1 MADPLHDVT
10 DANSECRFERT
21 RVDAFVTVVESM
33 AAGDRSARLPI
44 SPAHDALDAIA
55 FGINTLI
62 GEISWA
68 ADRARFTLEARAA
81 ELQAA
86 TGVAEARTSA
96 MLRAIPDL
104 MFVLLRDGTFVD
116 YHARDP
122 RLLFAPPHE
131 FLGRT
136 VREILPPAVAE
147 VTMEALERACHS
159 DDPVVIEYE
168 LPLDETRT
176 FEVRIVRADADR
188 LLSIVRDVTD
198 ARRASTRIH
207 DLAQRL
213 ITSQETERHRIA
225 RELHDDIS
233 QRIALLN
240 IEVDTL
246 AKTVAPTSLSS
257 RLQTLSAQL
266 GDIARAVYEL
276 AYELHPTK
284 LQILNLATAIQSLCQ
299 EAQRRNLHVTF
310 VQHGLVPPRVDPEL
324 ALTLYRIVQEAL
336 QNVVRHSQTREAQ
349 VTLSFHADHVAM
361 DIADAGV
368 GFDANDRSP
377 GLGLISIEERVA
389 LLKGHLA
396 IDTAP
401 GQGTRIRLRVPV
413 SVGTD
418 SPSTAGIG

>member
-1 MADPLHDVT
+1 MADPLHDLT
-10 DANSECRFERT
+10 RANTECRFNRD

-33 AAGDRSARLPI
+33 AAGDTSARLSI
-44 SPAHDALDAIA
+44 SPDHDALDAIA
-55 FGINTLI
+55 FAINALV
-62 GEISWA
+62 GELGWS
-68 ADRARFTLEARAA
+68 ADRARLTLEARAA

-86 TGVAEARTSA
+86 AGLADARTSA

-104 MFVLLRDGTFVD
+104 MFVLLRDGTYVD

-122 RLLFAPPHE
+122 RLLFVPAEE
-131 FLGRT
+131 FLGRN
-136 VREILPPAVAE
+136 VREILPPMVAD
-147 VTMEALERACHS
+147 VVMDALERACES
-159 DDPVVIEYE
+159 DDPIVVEYE
-168 LPLDETRT
+168 LPLDEARV
-176 FEVRIVRADADR
+176 FEARIVRAGADR

-198 ARRASTRIH
+198 SKRASTRIH

-246 AKTVAPTSLSS
+246 AQNADSTSLSA
-257 RLQTLSAQL
+257 RLQTLSAHL
-266 GDIARAVYEL
+266 GEIARAVYEL

-310 VQHGLVPPRVDPEL
+310 VQHGLVAPRVDPEL

-336 QNVVRHSQTREAQ
+336 QNVVRHSHTREAQ

-368 GFDANDRSP
+368 GFDSNHRSP

-401 GQGTRIRLRVPV
+401 GQGTRIRLRVPL

-418 SPSTAGIG
+418 SPSIAGIG